1 MAKRAI
7 ALFVAL
13 FLGLFSLAGGPAP
26 SVAEGKVTLDV
37 KEKTLQNGL
46 KILVV
51 ENHTAPVV
59 SCLMRF
65 KVGSVDERPGITG
78 TAHLLEHMLFKGS
91 QQIGTTSYEA
101 EVPLMKKIDSL
112 AVLLRAEQKKLQ
124 NVLWGGDLAKVKA
137 LRDEIARL
145 QDEQKKYVLKDELWE
160 TYLKNGGTG
169 LNASTN
175 DDGTQ
180 YYVSLPANRLELWA
194 WLESDRLR
202 DPVLRE
208 FYSERDVVFEER
220 RLRTDN
226 QPFGKLFEQFYAL
239 AFGAHPYSWP
249 TVGWPGDLKTVMREE
264 VEQFFKQYYAPN
276 NAIMAIVGDVNA
288 EATFAMMT
296 RYFEDIPAF
305 PDPPRPVFTDE
316 PKQEGERRA
325 ELEFEANPLL
335 AVGFMGREIAHPD
348 NEVLDVTAAI
358 LSQGRTSRLYKKIV
372 EEKKLAVGIN
382 ASNSSSRYPDLF
394 FITATP
400 LAPHTPAEIEAAL
413 YDELERLKNEPVSEW
428 ELQKVKNQLDANF
441 IRSLSSNTGTAFG
454 LATVTALTGDWRYA
468 LQNIENLKKVTAD
481 DIMRVAKKYF
491 TKSNRTV
498 VTLVTKEKSP
508 TAKL

>member
-1 MAKRAI
+1 MAKRAVI
-7 ALFVAL
+7 LAAALS
-13 FLGLFSLAGGPAP
+13 LGLFSFAG
-26 SVAEGKVTLDV
+26 SKVTLDV
-37 KEKTLQNGL
+37 KEKTLKNRL

-91 QQIGTTSYEA
+91 KQIGTTNYEA
-101 EVPLMKKIDSL
+101 EVPIMKKIDSL
-112 AVLLRAEQKKLQ
+112 ATLLRAEQHKLQ
-124 NVLWGGDLAKVKA
+124 NVLWGGDSAKVKS
-137 LRDEIARL
+137 LRGQIAQL
-145 QDEQKKYVLKDELWE
+145 QDEQKKYVIKDELWE
-160 TYLKNGGTG
+160 TYLENGGTG
-169 LNASTN
+169 LNASTGN
-175 DDGTQ
+175 DGTQ
-180 YYVSLPANRLELWA
+180 YYVALPANRLELWA

-202 DPVLRE
+202 NPVLRE

-220 RLRTDN
+220 RLRTDT
-226 QPFGKLFEQFYAL
+226 QPFGKLFEQFNAL
-239 AFGAHPYSWP
+239 AFNAHPYHWP
-249 TVGWPGDLKTVMREE
+249 VVGWPGDLKTVLREE
-264 VEQFFKQYYAPN
+264 VEVFFKQYYAPN
-276 NAIMAIVGDVNA
+276 NAIMAVVGDVKA
-288 EATFAMMT
+288 DEVFAMMT
-296 RYFEDIPAF
+296 RYFEDIPPF
-305 PDPPRPVFTDE
+305 PQPPRPVFTDE

-325 ELEFEANPLL
+325 EVEFEANPLL
-335 AVGFMGREIAHPD
+335 AIGYMGREIAHPD
-348 NEVLDVTAAI
+348 NEVLDVIASI
-358 LSQGRTSRLYKKIV
+358 LSDGRTSRLYKKIV

-394 FITATP
+394 YITATP
-400 LAPHTPAEIEAAL
+400 LTPHTPAEIETAA
-413 YDELERLKNEPVSEW
+413 YEELERLKNEPVTEW

-468 LQNIENLKKVTAD
+468 LQNIENLKKVTAAD
-481 DIMRVAKKYF
+481 VMKVAKQYF

-508 TAKL
+508 AAEL